1 MARLVLRGIHKAFGP
16 QQVLFPIDL
25 DIADGEFVTLL
36 GPSGCGK
43 STLLRIISGI
53 TAASGGE
60 IELGGLRIDTFA
72 PEQRNVAMVFQ
83 SYALFPHMSVH
94 KNLGFGLRMKKV
106 APAEQRRRLD
116 HAVAICRLEGLLDRM
131 PRQLSGGQ
139 QQRVALARAI
149 VMQPALLLFDEPLSN
164 LDAKLRESLRDDLIA
179 LHRSVGTTSVYV
191 THDQAEAMAMSDRIL
206 VMHAGRVVESGHPV
220 ELYRRPRHAFTAHF
234 LGQTNLLD
242 LAVENGAALTPWGQR
257 VAVSGT
263 AAGARH
269 ARVSLRPEDL
279 TLSPNDLGTGCISAV
294 SFAGAQVNYLVQ
306 VGAQALHV
314 ASSGR
319 AELLRVGE
327 RVSLHTG
334 PLCALQGPRD
344 EAAGA

>member
-1 MARLVLRGIHKAFGP
+1 MARLVLHGIHKAFGS
-16 QQVLFPIDL
+16 QQVVFPTDL
-25 DIADGEFVTLL
+25 DIAHGEFVTLL

-60 IELGGLRIDTFA
+60 IELGGLRIDTLA
-72 PEQRNVAMVFQ
+72 PEQRDIAMVFQ

-116 HAVAICRLEGLLDRM
+116 HAVAICKLEGLLDRM

-242 LAVENGAALTPWGQR
+242 LAVENGEALTPWNQR
-257 VAVSGT
+257 VAVSGV
-263 AAGARH
+263 APGARH

-279 TLSPNDLGTGCISAV
+279 TLSPNALGTGCISTV

-314 ASSGR
+314 SSSGH
-319 AELLRVGE
+319 AELLSVGDRVA
-327 RVSLHTG
+327 LHTG
-334 PLCALQGPRD
+334 PLCALQGTRD